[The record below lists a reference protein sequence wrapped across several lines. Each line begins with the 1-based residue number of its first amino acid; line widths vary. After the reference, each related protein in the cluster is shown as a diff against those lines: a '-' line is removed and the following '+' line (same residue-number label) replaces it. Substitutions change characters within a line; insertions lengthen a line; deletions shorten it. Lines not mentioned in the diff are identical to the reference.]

1 MTLLTSDAIA
11 HVRHTLASSDVPSI
25 GAYRILDDA
34 GEHLVNMHSW
44 TWLEDG
50 QATLDLT
57 GNQPYVWL
65 PDDFREIVAI
75 QLENGLNAGIRLTS
89 KDRLLELRALATAPS
104 FEYHASVAHVPR
116 GAAARATLTLTSVA
130 NGHTVTLSDAY
141 NPSTAVTFRT
151 ALGASDDNTAT
162 QRYVVLGATD
172 AATASALTIAINDA
186 PGLYLRAT
194 VSGNVVTLTHQKL
207 GTRGNSM
214 TVSETGGN
222 IAVALDDTGVDDGPV
237 RARLELWPTPATN
250 DSNRILVYYRR
261 GWQPCET
268 DNALIPIPQWC
279 ETLYLALV
287 RAIARGYERESEA
300 DIGQRIAAVEQSPL
314 AKTAMER
321 DKLSVPHIGA
331 MRGGAAASVR
341 VGYDH
346 MWNFNSVAG
355 PS

>member
-116 GAAARATLTLTSVA
+116 GAAASA
-130 NGHTVTLSDAY
+130 TVTVGTVVDGNRLFIADAY
-141 NPSTAVTFRT
+141 NPSVEFHFMTTP
-151 ALGASDDNTAT
+151 DDNTAT
-162 QRYVVLGATD
+162 ARHIAV
-172 AATASALTIAINDA
+172 AATATANASALATAINDA
-186 PGLYLRAT
+186 PNLYVRANA
-194 VSGNVVTLTHQKL
+194 VGAVVYISHSRT
-207 GTRGNSM
+207 GTRGNGLTFTQNGTAFTWDVM
-214 TVSETGGN
+214 LTG
-222 IAVALDDTGVDDGPV
+222 IDDGPV
-237 RARLELWPTPATN
+237 RARLELWPTPSQD
-250 DSNRILVYYRR
+250 DSDRLMVYYRR
-261 GWQPCET
+261 GWQACEN